1 MKAAALNSDLG
12 HTCCIMMLDTKQT
25 SVQKNRCSART
36 NQPFELKFLG
46 DDLDIA
52 NYIPAKFSSYGEFC
66 RERRATIKTLRNSGE
81 SGDTELKCRR

>member
-52 NYIPAKFSSYGEFC
+52 NCITATFGLHASNSFVANGERPLKRC
-66 RERRATIKTLRNSGE
+66 ITLANLATE
-81 SGDTELKCRR
+81 S